1 MNFIKIR
8 NILNMVFMILAIAAV
23 VIYFVSDFQTFMY
36 VACVAIFVKVV
47 ENLLLSVNVI
57 TVMMDQN
64 LSLQI

>member
-1 MNFIKIR
+1 MNLIKVR

-47 ENLLLSVNVI
+47 EFIIRFLY
-57 TVMMDQN
+57 
-64 LSLQI
+64 